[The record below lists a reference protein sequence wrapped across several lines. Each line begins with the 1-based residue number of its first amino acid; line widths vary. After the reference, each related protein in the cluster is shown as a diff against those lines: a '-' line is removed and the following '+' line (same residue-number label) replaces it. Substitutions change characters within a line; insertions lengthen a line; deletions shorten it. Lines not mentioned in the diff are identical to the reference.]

1 MPAAHRSLPSPPPL
15 ATAALLAV
23 FQRWGLRYGL
33 TVNPGRPCGTRDW
46 IYSFAQ
52 NASVDCSCDGSPEHH
67 RILESDRDP
76 AGALQLNGAG
86 LSVSH
91 GIGFYCCANC
101 LH

>member
-52 NASVDCSCDGSPEHH
+52 NASVDCSCDGSPVC
-67 RILESDRDP
+67 RITHLNITGFWNLTEIPLE
-76 AGALQLNGAG
+76 LFNLTE
-86 LSVSH
+86 LVS
-91 GIGFYCCANC
+91 
-101 LH
+101 L

>member
-1 MPAAHRSLPSPPPL
+1 L

-52 NASVDCSCDGSPEHH
+52 NASVDCSCDGSPVC
-67 RILESDRDP
+67 RITHLFMPRLPGSSEAS
-76 AGALQLNGAG
+76 
-86 LSVSH
+86 
-91 GIGFYCCANC
+91 GFSAFPVPLLVY
-101 LH
+101 